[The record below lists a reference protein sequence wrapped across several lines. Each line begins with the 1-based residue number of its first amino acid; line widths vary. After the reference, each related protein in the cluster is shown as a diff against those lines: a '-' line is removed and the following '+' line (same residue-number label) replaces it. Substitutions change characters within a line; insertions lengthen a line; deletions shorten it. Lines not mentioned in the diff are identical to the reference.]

1 MRFEVLSHMVIKF
14 VIGFFMIVQSLYNIV
29 TFDVYIKNVES
40 HLTSTILLN
49 NDFFYLMAPLFP
61 FIEFGLGFMI
71 ILEVYFRETVF
82 LTALFL
88 SSTTILYLIIDYS
101 IANTLI
107 MLLFSLLSVWLFVSK
122 VTMLKYKNF
131 SYL

>member
-1 MRFEVLSHMVIKF
+1 MVIKF